1 MPTETPDLLDRLRA
15 ANIVPDDDPAPP
27 WEQTRQQLGSA
38 PAGNGAA
45 AWRPRRVLLVGGAV
59 AAMAVTASFAVHPGS
74 SQRDGMS
81 PVGVLEAAAAT
92 AATNPPSARFSGYT
106 AETRVEIRATSE
118 SPGTVQTTWKVVR
131 PLSST
136 EFEGRIELL
145 RPVPKA
151 RAQRPPG
158 PQPTVLDDGVERF
171 SRREGDQI
179 RDVMRWK
186 QPYGTMFQ
194 GVPAFF
200 GPGSTERPVQVPT
213 DPEEAAAAVAAWA
226 AGRVPEGAHPRLA
239 DLIREA
245 GRSPIAEAL
254 IYAQDVLTAPRVSP
268 DVRAAVYGALN
279 RLADVRVDP
288 DATDALGRP
297 AAALIAEDHDGP
309 AHTRSELLIDPQT
322 SRVLG
327 ERHVFSVDPGANAR
341 RPAGEPPYGEGS
353 QETTYRYSD

>member
-27 WEQTRQQLGSA
+27 WEQTRQQLVSA
-38 PAGNGAA
+38 PAANGGAS
-45 AWRPRRVLLVGGAV
+45 WRPRRVLLVGGTV
-59 AAMAVTASFAVHPGS
+59 ATIAVTASLVVNSGS
-74 SQRDGMS
+74 SRPDGMS

-92 AATNPPSARFSGYT
+92 AAKNPPSARFSGYT
-106 AETRVEIRATSE
+106 AETRVEVRATSE
-118 SPGTVQTTWKVVR
+118 WPGTVQRTWKVVR
-131 PLSST
+131 PVSST
-136 EFEGRIELL
+136 EFEGRIESL
-145 RPVPKA
+145 RPVPNA
-151 RAQRPPG
+151 PAERPPG
-158 PQPTVLDDGVERF
+158 PQPTVLDDGVQRF
-171 SRREGDQI
+171 LRREGDQI
-179 RDVMRWK
+179 RLIMRWR

-200 GPGSTERPVQVPT
+200 DPGSTERPVEVPT
-213 DPEEAAAAVAAWA
+213 DPEEAAAAVASWA
-226 AGRVPEGAHPRLA
+226 AGRVPEGAHPQLA

-254 IYAQDVLTAPRVSP
+254 SYAQDVLTAPRVSP
-268 DVRAAVYGALN
+268 DVRAAVYEALS
-279 RLADVRVDP
+279 RLAGVRVDP

-309 AHTRSELLIDPQT
+309 THTRSELLIDPET

-327 ERHVFSVDPGANAR
+327 ERHVFTVDPGANAR

-353 QETTYRYSD
+353 QETTYRYDD